1 MKILKQIIMK
11 TKAIKLTAVLMILTV
26 SVFAAGNFGVTKPTN
41 DKTSTR
47 AGVYPVAKDMV
58 EIRVVKPAEDV
69 VNLEVYNESGKN
81 VYKTSLINGMNIRVS
96 HDIKEFP
103 VGLYTYKISEDG
115 KLIYSSM
122 ILKTR
127 ETILKCSPENE
138 HATAYI
144 SQSSS
149 NKVEVNFIQVPGTE
163 TRVEARDEAGNVV
176 LSHLLND
183 EKAHRFTENI
193 SAYPSGQFIFTVFA
207 GDERIAEKSI
217 VKK

>member
-1 MKILKQIIMK
+1 MK
-11 TKAIKLTAVLMILTV
+11 TIAIKLTAVLMILTV
-26 SVFAAGNFGVTKPTN
+26 SVFAAGNFGGTKPTN
-41 DKTSTR
+41 DKNNTR

-69 VNLEVYNESGKN
+69 VNLEVYNEAGSK
-81 VYKTSLINGMNIRVS
+81 VYETTIKNGMNFRVS

-103 VGLYTYKISEDG
+103 AGLYTYKISEDG
-115 KLIYSSM
+115 KLIHNSM

-127 ETILKCSPENE
+127 ETILKCSPETD

-144 SQSSS
+144 SQSGS
-149 NKVEVNFIQVPGTE
+149 NKVEVNFIQVRGTE
-163 TRVEARDEAGNVV
+163 TRVEARDQAGNVV
-176 LSHLLND
+176 LSRLLND

-193 SAYPSGQFIFTVFA
+193 SAYPAGEFIFTVYA

>member
-1 MKILKQIIMK
+1 MK
-11 TKAIKLTAVLMILTV
+11 TIAIKLTAVLMILTV
-26 SVFAAGNFGVTKPTN
+26 SVFAAGNFGGTKPTN
-41 DKTSTR
+41 DKNNTR

-69 VNLEVYNESGKN
+69 VNLEVYNEAGSK
-81 VYKTSLINGMNIRVS
+81 VYETTIKNGMNIRVS

-103 VGLYTYKISEDG
+103 AGLYTYKISEDG
-115 KLIYSSM
+115 KLIHNSM

-127 ETILKCSPENE
+127 ETILKCSPETD

-144 SQSSS
+144 SQSGS
-149 NKVEVNFIQVPGTE
+149 NKVEVNFIQVRGTE
-163 TRVEARDEAGNVV
+163 TRVEARDQAGNVV
-176 LSHLLND
+176 LSRLLND

-193 SAYPSGQFIFTVFA
+193 SAYPAGEFIFTVYA